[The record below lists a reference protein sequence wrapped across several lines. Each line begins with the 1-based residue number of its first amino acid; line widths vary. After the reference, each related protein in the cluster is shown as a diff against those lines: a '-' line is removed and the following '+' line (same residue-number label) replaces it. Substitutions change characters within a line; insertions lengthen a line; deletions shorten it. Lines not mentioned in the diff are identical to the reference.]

1 MLLETTLY
9 IDESGDPANPI
20 DENGNLKLRSSTV
33 FTLGGLI
40 VSDSQKKFLEEQH
53 KTLIEKYF
61 KDIPLPSN
69 FKLHSNPLR
78 MNLFPY
84 NQLDRK
90 EVLNLEHEIFT
101 HIKKSGASLIS
112 FSIDL
117 VGHYQYYVKHAVN
130 PLAFGLIVLIERLL
144 YFMRANKIKS
154 ANVVYERFTESLRDM
169 VHKEQNYLRNTNF
182 KTNIDLKKLF
192 TFVDS
197 GDPTKEIVLQYADFW
212 AYIPFNKL
220 RSEIRMEGFSNIFNY
235 NTEIKRGNVEIKYNT
250 GP

>member
-1 MLLETTLY
+1 METTLY
-9 IDESGDPANPI
+9 IDESGDPANPL
-20 DENGNLKLRSSTV
+20 DENGNFKLRSSTV
-33 FTLGGLI
+33 FTLGGII

-53 KTLIEKYF
+53 KALIEKYF
-61 KDIPLPSN
+61 QNIPLPTN

-78 MNLFPY
+78 MNEFPY
-84 NQLDRK
+84 NQLERK
-90 EVLNLEHEIFT
+90 DVLYLENEIFT
-101 HIKKSGASLIS
+101 HIKKSGASLIC

-117 VGHYQYYVKHAVN
+117 VGHYQYYTKHAVN

-144 YFMRANKIKS
+144 YFMRTNHISS

-182 KTNIDLKKLF
+182 RTNVDLKKLF
-192 TFVDS
+192 NYITS
-197 GDPTKEIVLQYADFW
+197 GNPVKEVVLQYADFW

-220 RSEIRMEGFSNIFNY
+220 RSEIRMERFPNIFNY